1 MERMHS
7 DMLEMILNSPQGR
20 LDERS
25 TALLM
30 VQVMFAL
37 KYLHSLAIVHC
48 DLKPENVLLAE
59 PHSMPLVKLCDFGYA
74 RIIDVNQFRQSM
86 VGTPAYLGKL
96 NEDILSAFPQF

>member
-1 MERMHS
+1 MKTNVIHG
-7 DMLEMILNSPQGR
+7 I
-20 LDERS
+20 
-25 TALLM
+25 LLM
-30 VQVMFAL
+30 STPLQVMFAL

-86 VGTPAYLGKL
+86 VGTPAYLGEFLYKFVL
-96 NEDILSAFPQF
+96 INFYPIETVNVLLK